1 VLVTGVLVTSV
12 LVTGVLVKRA
22 EITGVG
28 QMANAVFL
36 NERRRVSEREA
47 AECEA
52 VAAIRREAE
61 EREAAEWQRWAKR
74 QAVTV

>member
-1 VLVTGVLVTSV
+1 MSGNHRR
-12 LVTGVLVKRA
+12 GA
-22 EITGVG
+22 NG
-28 QMANAVFL
+28 Q
-36 NERRRVSEREA
+36 RRVPERTAPGIREREA

-52 VAAIRREAE
+52 VAAICREAE

>member
-1 VLVTGVLVTSV
+1 M

-22 EITGVG
+22 EITGAG

-61 EREAAEWQRWAKR
+61 EREAAEWRHWAKR

>member
-1 VLVTGVLVTSV
+1 
-12 LVTGVLVKRA
+12 
-22 EITGVG
+22 
-28 QMANAVFL
+28 MANAVFL

-52 VAAIRREAE
+52 VTAICREAE
-61 EREAAEWQRWAKR
+61 EREAAEWRHWAKR